1 MMEQHFAPQ
10 VLIMMKQHF
19 TPQLYIAMK
28 QHFAFELPN
37 HQLSL
42 VSFF

>member
-42 VSFF
+42 VSFL